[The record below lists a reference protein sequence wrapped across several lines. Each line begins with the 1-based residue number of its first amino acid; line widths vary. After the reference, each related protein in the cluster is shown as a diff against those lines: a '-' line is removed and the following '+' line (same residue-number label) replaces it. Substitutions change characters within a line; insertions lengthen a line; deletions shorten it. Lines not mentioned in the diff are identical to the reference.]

1 MWNNMTN
8 FLSLIRGRKIKTALE
23 DTDLIAVATKD
34 PTYDGGYQPTAITFD
49 DLQAQLGGLQT
60 VAVDGV
66 TITGNGT
73 LGDPLVAVGSASPY
87 SNVAFVDPING
98 NNGTG
103 LRNRFDKPFQSIS
116 FALTA
121 AAALP
126 GISIE
131 NRALVYIRRGNYVN
145 QTINLQNNVDIYC
158 EPGVVFTGSPNI
170 RDNGVAVS
178 ANVYGS
184 LKIYTTSG
192 TQPPLNITG
201 ASIITFE
208 FDWMS
213 VNSAAIQ
220 IFPTVPGGR
229 ITIKGNYIYSA
240 AIGQGFAITIRN
252 NVNVVMNIANSIEA
266 VHQLFRFRFFSGTA
280 IINCPNINMLA
291 GNVYGGDWKQ
301 ILYIDE
307 TSSIGSIIVN
317 GNMTDK
323 DDTYYGGLAA
333 VVRFWTNPAV
343 SLTINGNITSKFNAA
358 LALGTGS
365 SRVTYIGKIVSP
377 RELIYVDG
385 STQVNVKNSTLIRQS
400 NTVAAPIL
408 VLGSGLLYL
417 NDSTIYSGY
426 VDGNIIN
433 VESNTAKLYTKGIIA
448 EGAGTGYF
456 VNVGSTTPT
465 TGLINTYSTK
475 ANHPMFI
482 NVYATAGSFIQDA
495 AINTP
500 KF

>member
-1 MWNNMTN
+1 MLNNLTN
-8 FLSLIRGRKIKTALE
+8 FFNLIVGKRIKTTL
-23 DTDLIAVATKD
+23 DPSDLIAIGTKQSKALGD
-34 PTYDGGYQPTAITFD
+34 YKPTAIQFK

-73 LGDPLVAVGSASPY
+73 LGNPLVAVGGASTY
-87 SNVAFVDPING
+87 SNVVFVDVING
-98 NNGTG
+98 NNTTA
-103 LRNRFDKPFQSIS
+103 LLNRFDKPFQSIE
-116 FALTA
+116 FALIA

-126 GISIE
+126 SISIS
-131 NRALVYIRRGNYVN
+131 NRALVYIRRGNYISPSV
-145 QTINLQNNVDIYC
+145 TLQNNVDIYC
-158 EPGVVFTGSPNI
+158 ESGVVFTGSPKI
-170 RDNGVAVS
+170 GDYGVAVS

-201 ASIITFE
+201 ASVITFE

-213 VNSAAIQ
+213 VNAAAIQ

-240 AIGQGFAITIRN
+240 TIGQGFAITIRN

-266 VHQLFRFRFFSGTA
+266 VHQLFRFRFFTGTA
-280 IINCPNINMLA
+280 VINCPNINMLA

-307 TSSIGSIIVN
+307 PSSSGSIIVN
-317 GNMTDK
+317 GNMTDR

-333 VVRFWTNPAV
+333 LVRFWTSPAV
-343 SLTINGNITSKFNAA
+343 SLTINGDITSKFNPA

-408 VLGSGLLYL
+408 VLGNGALYL

-426 VDGNIIN
+426 TDGNIIN

-448 EGAGTGYF
+448 EGVGTGYF

-482 NVYATAGSFIQDA
+482 NVYATAGSFIQDS